1 MFAGERRDVESA
13 AYSPPGPNTFAFPDG
28 HAANVAMG
36 KLRLDVDAPQTL
48 PLRFAQGPDMAN
60 TIPVTCGYAWVS
72 KSDRDDRNPET
83 QLRELAN
90 HGIRQ
95 EHILSD
101 QMTGR
106 GMLRPGWDDLM
117 ARVLPND
124 IIVVVWLDRFSR
136 NFDEGV

>member
-1 MFAGERRDVESA
+1 MS
-13 AYSPPGPNTFAFPDG
+13 T
-28 HAANVAMG
+28 M
-36 KLRLDVDAPQTL
+36 
-48 PLRFAQGPDMAN
+48 
-60 TIPVTCGYAWVS
+60 IPVTYGYAWVS
-72 KSDRDDRNPET
+72 KSDWDDRNLET
-83 QLRELAN
+83 QLSELAN